1 MSYSVTPIAT
11 IHTPFREKFA
21 IPRQPQLATAAT
33 GKIHLQPPFNS
44 SQAFEGLEHCSHIW
58 VLFLFHKAMPD
69 LSQAPRLQVR
79 PPRLGGNQK
88 VGVFAT
94 RSNHRPNAI
103 GQSLLKLEQVTGT
116 CLTVSGVDL
125 LNDTPII
132 DIKPYIPYADCV
144 PTATNSLA
152 AGAPALISVT
162 WDEEARQQAE
172 GHQQRLQQPVIEL
185 IQQCLSQDP
194 KPAYQTPSPQ
204 REYGV
209 RLWDLDVKW
218 HYPSTDTIRVLSV
231 LSA

>member
-21 IPRQPQLATAAT
+21 IPRQPQLASAAL
-33 GKIHLQPPFNS
+33 GEIQLLAPFNS

-103 GQSLLKLEQVTGT
+103 GQSLLKLEQVDGT
-116 CLTVSGVDL
+116 SLKVSGVDL
-125 LNDTPII
+125 LHETPII
-132 DIKPYIPYADCV
+132 DIKPYVPYADCI
-144 PTATNSLA
+144 PTASNTLA
-152 AGAPALISVT
+152 AAAPELIEVSWSAT
-162 WDEEARQQAE
+162 ARQDAE
-172 GHQQRLQQPVIEL
+172 HHQQRLQQPVVEL

-194 KPAYQTPSPQ
+194 KPAYQTPSPE

-209 RLWDLDVKW
+209 RLWDLDIKW
-218 HYPSTDTIRVLSV
+218 HYPSMDQIHILSV
-231 LSA
+231 QPA